1 MSPRRLRKY
10 PGTLTALLT
19 VLLAVVWVIF
29 APGILGGQA
38 SYVIVNGNSME
49 PLYHP
54 GDLVILRGSDRAEV
68 GDIFTYWYPE
78 VGAVIHRIVARE
90 GDRFIMKGDHNSWT
104 DGYHPKFDDLIGK
117 AFVHLP
123 GVGNTVK
130 WLRKPSRFAGIVTIM
145 AGLFIF
151 GLVFD
156 SSQKKG
162 KTIKWPLLR
171 FRFPKIPPSIARER
185 EGYLFALSL
194 LLFASIA
201 LGIYAFIAPLSRTE
215 EDNIEYVNSVDYLY
229 TALSNSI
236 VYTEG
241 IILSGEPVFTQ
252 LKCNLKIETDYAIQ
266 SAQPVAVSGSYNT
279 GVVVSEPT
287 GWKRTISLQP
297 DTPFKDN
304 AFKGSVILDI
314 CTIQK
319 MIDAMTELTGLNRSY
334 YNVSVVSE
342 ITATGKIGG
351 RAYQEK
357 FSPTLDFILDPTE
370 LYLVQADINDG
381 SDPLRWKQ
389 AGTLLGE
396 RNVANDLSIFGMEI
410 PVLTARIAAIIGLMI
425 SIAGIVLLTLPVY
438 QEAKKDELAAI
449 HLKYAPLLV
458 QINQSQTKRRTAST
472 KLIDIA
478 SMTDLARLAQNADQV
493 ILEQPVGDEH
503 HFLVFSDPYTYRYI
517 LLAPKKEEPVLEP
530 EENKDADAAEDT
542 SVEDIGDAE

>member
-1 MSPRRLRKY
+1 MSPKRLRKY
-10 PGTLTALLT
+10 PGILTALLT

-49 PLYHP
+49 PLYRP

-78 VGAVIHRIVARE
+78 VGPVIHRIVARE

-104 DGYHPKFDDLIGK
+104 DGYHPQFGDLIGK
-117 AFVHLP
+117 AFAHLP

-145 AGLFIF
+145 AGLLIF

-156 SSQKKG
+156 SSQKKR
-162 KTIKWPLLR
+162 KVIKWPLLR
-171 FRFPKIPPSIARER
+171 FRFPHIPPSIVRER

-201 LGIYAFIAPLSRTE
+201 LGIYAFIAPLSRTV

-229 TALSNSI
+229 TALSNSK

-252 LKCNLKIETDYAIQ
+252 LNCKLKIEMDYVIQ

-319 MIDAMTELTGLNRSY
+319 MIDTMTELTGLNRSY
-334 YNVSVVSE
+334 YNVSVISE
-342 ITATGKIGG
+342 ITASGKIGG
-351 RAYQEK
+351 RVYQEK
-357 FSPTLDFILDPTE
+357 FSPKLDFILDPAE
-370 LYLVQADINDG
+370 LYLVQGEING
-381 SDPLRWKQ
+381 SNPLRWKL

-396 RNVANDLSIFGMEI
+396 LKVANDLSLFGLEI
-410 PVLTARIAAIIGLMI
+410 PVLTARIVAIIGLMI

-478 SMTDLARLAQNADQV
+478 SMADLVRLAQNADQV
-493 ILEQPVGDEH
+493 ILEQTVGDEH

-517 LLAPKKEEPVLEP
+517 VRTPKKEEPVLEP
-530 EENKDADAAEDT
+530 EENKDADASGDT